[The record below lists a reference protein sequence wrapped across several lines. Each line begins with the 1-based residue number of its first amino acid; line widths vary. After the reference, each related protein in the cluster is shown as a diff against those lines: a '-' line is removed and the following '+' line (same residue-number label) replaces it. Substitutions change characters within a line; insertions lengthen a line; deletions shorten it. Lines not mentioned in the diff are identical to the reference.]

1 MTSVTNSLIALNWLI
16 WSSSSVRCQCLK
28 ECDASQHF
36 LEHDVKNT
44 FECHTLWI
52 MDAHTNY
59 EGNNFTHWQNY
70 SHLRRSSSQFVSNGR
85 FVVRVWRKL
94 NLALLFRVRAS
105 VDRIMAQKRGVV
117 ANKCRDPFGFPIIAG
132 GFNRRECSCKHTALF
147 AQARMAL

>member
-28 ECDASQHF
+28 ECNASQHF

-44 FECHTLWI
+44 YECHTLWI
-52 MDAHTNY
+52 MDAHINY

-70 SHLRRSSSQFVSNGR
+70 SHLHPSSSQFVSNGR

-94 NLALLFRVRAS
+94 NLALLFRVRAA
-105 VDRIMAQKRGVV
+105 VDRIMAQKHGVV
-117 ANKCRDPFGFPIIAG
+117 ANKRRDPFGFPIIAG